1 MLVNVKFFKKTFL
14 ISFFLL
20 ITTSL
25 LANEKNQ
32 IVAQLN
38 NLNSLEFTFD
48 QLINEKTEKGSC
60 LLEFPGKLKCNYFD
74 DKKKELV
81 INNKRLAITQKRYN
95 KTYHYPISKSP
106 FLNILYKD
114 KLLEIVQSGELELT
128 DQIIKLVYFG
138 DNEITI
144 FFDKKNLDLKGWE
157 IKDQYNNNI
166 NFSLNI
172 IARNDSYKRD
182 SQRQHLETW
191 HRINNRRHQRLLAQQ
206 KRDHQLRRQAPYNH

>member
-1 MLVNVKFFKKTFL
+1 MLVNVKFFKKIFSL
-14 ISFFLL
+14 SFFLL

-25 LANEKNQ
+25 LANEKDQ

-38 NLNSLEFTFD
+38 SLKSLEFTFD
-48 QLINEKTEKGSC
+48 QLINEKIEKGSC

-74 DKKKELV
+74 DKEKELV

-114 KLLEIVQSGELELT
+114 KLLEIVQSGKLKLT
-128 DQIIKLVYFG
+128 DEIIELVYFG
-138 DNEITI
+138 DNEITV

-166 NFSLNI
+166 NFSLKI
-172 IARNDSYKRD
+172 VAKNDIFKKGTFKVP
-182 SQRQHLETW
+182 E
-191 HRINNRRHQRLLAQQ
+191 IN
-206 KRDHQLRRQAPYNH
+206 

>member
-1 MLVNVKFFKKTFL
+1 MLVNVKFFKKKFL

-25 LANEKNQ
+25 LANEKDQ
-32 IVAQLN
+32 IIAQLN
-38 NLNSLEFTFD
+38 SLNSLEFTFD

-95 KTYHYPISKSP
+95 KTYHYPISKSQ

-114 KLLEIVQSGELELT
+114 KLLAIVQSGELELT
-128 DQIIKLVYFG
+128 DEIIKLVFFG
-138 DNEITI
+138 DNEITS

-166 NFSLNI
+166 NFSLKI
-172 IARNDSYKRD
+172 VAKNDVFKKGTFK
-182 SQRQHLETW
+182 LPE
-191 HRINNRRHQRLLAQQ
+191 IN
-206 KRDHQLRRQAPYNH
+206 

>member
-1 MLVNVKFFKKTFL
+1 VKSFKKIFLTSVFIL
-14 ISFFLL
+14 ISVNLSANDKSQI
-20 ITTSL
+20 IT
-25 LANEKNQ
+25 
-32 IVAQLN
+32 QLN
-38 NLNSLEFTFD
+38 ELNSLVFSFD

-128 DQIIKLVYFG
+128 DQMIKLIYLS
-138 DNEITI
+138 DNEITV
-144 FFDKKNLDLKGWE
+144 FFDKKTLDLKGWR
-157 IKDQYNNNI
+157 IIDQYNNNI
-166 NFSLNI
+166 NFSLKI
-172 IARNDSYKRD
+172 ISKNDVYKKEIFKIP
-182 SQRQHLETW
+182 S
-191 HRINNRRHQRLLAQQ
+191 IN
-206 KRDHQLRRQAPYNH
+206 

>member
-1 MLVNVKFFKKTFL
+1 MLVNVKFFKKKIL

-25 LANEKNQ
+25 LANEKDQ
-32 IVAQLN
+32 IIAQLN

-48 QLINEKTEKGSC
+48 QMINEKTERGSC
-60 LLEFPGKLKCNYFD
+60 ILEFPGKLKCNYFD
-74 DKKKELV
+74 DKEKELV

-114 KLLEIVQSGELELT
+114 KLLEIVQSGKLEVN
-128 DQIIKLVYFG
+128 DQIIKLVYFS
-138 DNEITI
+138 DNEITV

-172 IARNDSYKRD
+172 VAKNDSYKRGTFK
-182 SQRQHLETW
+182 LPE
-191 HRINNRRHQRLLAQQ
+191 IN
-206 KRDHQLRRQAPYNH
+206 

>member
-20 ITTSL
+20 ITTNL
-25 LANEKNQ
+25 LANEKKQ
-32 IVAQLN
+32 IVDQLN
-38 NLNSLEFTFD
+38 TLNSLEFTFD
-48 QLINEKTEKGSC
+48 QLINEKRVQGSC

-114 KLLEIVQSGELELT
+114 KLLEIVQSGELEVN
-128 DQIIKLVYFG
+128 DQIIKLIYFG
-138 DNEITI
+138 DNEITVL
-144 FFDKKNLDLKGWE
+144 FDKKNL
-157 IKDQYNNNI
+157 N
-166 NFSLNI
+166 LN
-172 IARNDSYKRD
+172 
-182 SQRQHLETW
+182 
-191 HRINNRRHQRLLAQQ
+191 
-206 KRDHQLRRQAPYNH
+206 

>member
-1 MLVNVKFFKKTFL
+1 MLVNVKFFKKIFL
-14 ISFFLL
+14 ISFFLF
-20 ITTSL
+20 IKPSL
-25 LANEKNQ
+25 LANEKDL
-32 IVAQLN
+32 IIAQLN
-38 NLNSLEFTFD
+38 SLKSLEFTFD
-48 QLINEKTEKGSC
+48 QSINEKTEKGSC

-128 DQIIKLVYFG
+128 DEIIKLVYFG
-138 DNEITI
+138 DNEITV
-144 FFDKKNLDLKGWE
+144 FFDKKDLDMKGWE

-172 IARNDSYKRD
+172 IAKNDVFKKGTFKVP
-182 SQRQHLETW
+182 EV
-191 HRINNRRHQRLLAQQ
+191 N
-206 KRDHQLRRQAPYNH
+206 

>member
-1 MLVNVKFFKKTFL
+1 MLVNVKFFKKIFSL
-14 ISFFLL
+14 SFFLL
-20 ITTSL
+20 VTTSL
-25 LANEKNQ
+25 LASEKDQ

-38 NLNSLEFTFD
+38 DLKSLEFTFD

-81 INNKRLAITQKRYN
+81 IINKRLAITQKRYN

-114 KLLEIVQSGELELT
+114 KLLEIVQSGELKLT
-128 DQIIKLVYFG
+128 DEIIKLVYFG
-138 DNEITI
+138 DNKITV

-172 IARNDSYKRD
+172 VAKNDVFEKGTFK
-182 SQRQHLETW
+182 LPE
-191 HRINNRRHQRLLAQQ
+191 IN
-206 KRDHQLRRQAPYNH
+206 